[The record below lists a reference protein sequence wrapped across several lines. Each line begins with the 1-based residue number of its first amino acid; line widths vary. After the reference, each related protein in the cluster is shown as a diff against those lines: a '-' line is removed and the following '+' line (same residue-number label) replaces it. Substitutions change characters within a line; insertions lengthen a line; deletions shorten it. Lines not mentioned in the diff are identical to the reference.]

1 MVRQLEEGDFP
12 TWRELWL
19 AYLKFYR
26 AEVSDSVTRDS
37 FRRLHQRADGLVGLV
52 APGDDGQLQG
62 FVHLVFHPSTWS
74 SAPYCYVEDLF
85 VAPPARGTAVAM
97 DLLQAAYAEADRRGA
112 ARTYWETQAFN
123 GAARSLYDQVAH
135 PTSFVVYER
144 CEPARSAN
152 RLSGLPA
159 RSAQGQV

>member
-1 MVRQLEEGDFP
+1 MIRSLEEGDFSG
-12 TWRELWL
+12 WRNLWS

-26 AEVSDSVTRDS
+26 AEVSDSITQATFS
-37 FRRLHQRADGLVGLV
+37 RLRQRVDGLVGLV
-52 APGDDGQLQG
+52 AQAEDGQLLG

-74 SAPYCYVEDLF
+74 AAPYCYVEDLF
-85 VAPPARGTAVAM
+85 VSPSARGTGAAM

-144 CEPARSAN
+144 
-152 RLSGLPA
+152 
-159 RSAQGQV
+159 